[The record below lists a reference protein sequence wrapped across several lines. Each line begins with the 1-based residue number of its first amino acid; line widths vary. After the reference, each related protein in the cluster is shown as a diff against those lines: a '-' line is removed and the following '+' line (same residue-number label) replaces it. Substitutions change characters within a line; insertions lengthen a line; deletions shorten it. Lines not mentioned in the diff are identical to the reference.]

1 MKKLLL
7 LFAAMLV
14 AVAASH
20 AQTPTATLSHEGT
33 VKCFYGKEAF
43 VNAVAQSADGDKITL
58 SSGLFTSTTINKA
71 ITVRGAGMSA
81 DTINGIEPTVISSD
95 FSIQKENV
103 ILEGLYMSGD
113 LTLYHYNNIKII
125 NCTIEGTI
133 KNNNS
138 TKKGVVNKYFMG
150 CKTLDDGYGLTAY
163 CDSINLYINNCY
175 IKRLANS
182 STTTY
187 HANHIE
193 IMNSIIGLASGG
205 SASSSSCSIT
215 NSSLI
220 NCIIIPKTATMVL
233 PSSNYAY
240 YNVGIGA
247 SALFENIS
255 AAYGT
260 QVGITNK
267 VVSNYSDIFKTFTG
281 SNQSEFEDYS
291 LTSAAASTYLG
302 DDGTQVG
309 IYGGSMPFNPRVNN
323 PYITKCTVAEKS
335 TPQGTLSVDIEVKPA
350 Q

>member
-1 MKKLLL
+1 
-7 LFAAMLV
+7 MLV
-14 AVAASH
+14 AVAATH

-33 VKCFYGKEAF
+33 VKCFYGQQAF
-43 VNAVAQSADGDKITL
+43 VNAVAESADGDKITL
-58 SSGLFTSTTINKA
+58 SSGLFTSTTIDKA
-71 ITVRGAGMSA
+71 ITVKGAGMSA

-95 FSIQKENV
+95 FSIRKENV

-125 NCTIEGTI
+125 NCTIEGNI

-138 TKKGVVNKYFMG
+138 SKKGVVNKYFIG
-150 CKTLDDGYGLTAY
+150 CKLLNINNGNGLSVF
-163 CDSINLYINNCY
+163 CDSINLYVNNCY
-175 IKRLANS
+175 INKLCNS
-182 STTTY
+182 GVNHY
-187 HANHIE
+187 YANHIE
-193 IMNSIIGLASGG
+193 VWNSIIGLGAGTTVP
-205 SASSSSCSIT
+205 IQ

-220 NCIIIPKTATMVL
+220 NSIIIPKVSTAKL

-255 AAYGT
+255 AAYGA
-260 QVGITNK
+260 QIGITNK

-281 SNQSEFEDYS
+281 SNVSEFETFE
-291 LTSAAASTYLG
+291 LTTAAQTAYLG

>member
-1 MKKLLL
+1 MKKILL

-14 AVAASH
+14 AMTAT

-33 VKCFYGKEAF
+33 AKCFYGKEAF

-58 SSGLFTSTTINKA
+58 SSGLFTATDIDKS
-71 ITVRGAGMSA
+71 ITVKGAGMSA

-95 FSIQKENV
+95 FTIQKENV
-103 ILEGLYMSGD
+103 ILEGLFMSGG
-113 LTLYHYNNIKII
+113 LTLNHYNNIKII
-125 NCTIEGTI
+125 SCTIEGTI

-138 TKKGVVNKYFMG
+138 HKKGVVNKYFIG
-150 CKTLDDGYGLTAY
+150 CKTLNDSYGLTAY

-175 IKRLANS
+175 IKLLANTA
-182 STTTY
+182 TTTY

-193 IMNSIIGLASGG
+193 ILNSIIGLGG
-205 SASSSSCSIT
+205 SGTSSSIS

-220 NCIIIPKTATMVL
+220 NSIMIPKTATMRL
-233 PSSNYAY
+233 QSSNYAY

-260 QVGITNK
+260 QIGITNK
-267 VVSNYSDIFKTFTG
+267 TVENFSDIFKTFTG
-281 SNQSEFEDYS
+281 SNQSEFEDYA
-291 LTSAAASTYLG
+291 LTSAAANTYLG